1 MAKTSYSIQFD
12 YRKAKAQADRLE
24 RMARELG
31 RMADGDMSACMRNI
45 SHNWKGTYASAYEAK
60 AWKIAET
67 MRFIADDFKTTANV
81 IRRIAGNKR
90 NAEQNALEI
99 ARKREYGG

>member
-1 MAKTSYSIQFD
+1 MAKTSYSIQLD

-31 RMADGDMSACMRNI
+31 RMADGDMSACIRNI
-45 SHNWKGTYASAYEAK
+45 SHNWKGTYANAYEGK
-60 AWKIAET
+60 AWKAAET
-67 MRFIADDFKTTANV
+67 MRAVADDLNTTANV
-81 IRRIAGNKR
+81 IRRIAGNTL
-90 NAEQNALEI
+90 NAEQSALNI